1 MRGLIRLVCQALL
14 TGALLA
20 SLCSLL
26 SPVLS
31 PALPSAWAQSPA
43 TSPSQRPF
51 SQLIETWTRQLDRIA
66 DRTGQS
72 DVLAVEIDGLREE
85 ASGVRAAAMAAAQIA
100 RNDLADTRKLL
111 APLEPKVDPDKSAAD
126 QPPETEAVK
135 AERLRLTDQAAIS
148 EGRIKQCEVVIAR
161 ADQLLERLTKIRGE
175 VMLQTL
181 LHRGLSP
188 LSPET
193 WRRVGPEFSAAI
205 AGLSRALI
213 AWRAQGLNALGSG
226 EQDLTPL
233 IWWSLLTIV
242 LWWIGH
248 AARRRFGRGDL
259 AEPGPRDRTIAAA
272 IDGLGLVLVPVLAV
286 WLIGKLLLASQP
298 PAPLDGLIGELTAR
312 LITFL
317 LAIGLIATTLSP
329 LRPAWRVLPF
339 TDAAARNQSAALRHL
354 MVYGLACDFVHLA
367 LTSGIDHDALSAFT
381 MLALTIVVAV
391 FALPALSNR
400 AWEAQ
405 RPEGSDPPHLVGGTW
420 WAGARAL
427 ISVIVL
433 SSVVLALFGYARLG
447 THLNNA
453 TASTCLLIGL
463 AVIAHRLMADLLEA
477 IGAPDTAS
485 GLWVRKRFGLPDD
498 AKLRGQPIL
507 LLLFDAFLVVALA
520 LLLPAAWGADT
531 DAIQRTLEQLMH
543 GVKIGNVTLS
553 FGNLLSAIVAF
564 AVVLLLARL
573 TRRVVRDRVMPT
585 VDAPL
590 PLRQSIDAG
599 LNYVGVILAI
609 LLGVGAL
616 GIDFTNLAI
625 VLGALSVGIGLG
637 LQNIANNVISGVIL
651 LVERPIKAGD
661 WVSVSGHEGFVRHI
675 NIRATEIETF
685 QRTSVIVPNSIFL
698 QNPVIN
704 RTYSDTSSRID
715 IQLTVA
721 LGTDVPKLEGI
732 LRETALGNPRVLRV
746 PMPIVRFV
754 RVTTTGLDFE
764 LFVFVAQLE
773 DRQVVANDLN
783 RTLLARLIEEKII
796 DPRPVPELRLRDLDK
811 IAAILNPAPVPPS
824 TDAAAPPT
832 KIGRAHV

>member
-1 MRGLIRLVCQALL
+1 MRGLFRLVCQALL
-14 TGALLA
+14 TGALLLSLGGALAPA
-20 SLCSLL
+20 S
-26 SPVLS
+26 
-31 PALPSAWAQSPA
+31 AQIVTPQA
-43 TSPSQRPF
+43 QRPF
-51 SQLIETWTRQLDRIA
+51 SQLIETWTRQLDRISTRA
-66 DRTGQS
+66 DQP

-85 ASGVRAAAMAAAQIA
+85 TGNVRAAAIAAAQLA
-100 RNDLADTRKLL
+100 RNELADTRKLL
-111 APLEPKVDPDKSAAD
+111 APLEPRAEPDKQAAD

-135 AERLRLTDQAAIS
+135 AERLRLTEQAGIS

-193 WRRVGPEFSAAI
+193 WRRVGPEFTAAI
-205 AGLSRALI
+205 AGLARALT
-213 AWRAQGLNALGSG
+213 AWRAQGLSALGSG

-233 IWWSLLTIV
+233 IWWALLTIV

-298 PAPLDGLIGELTAR
+298 PAPIDGLIGELTAR

-317 LAIGLIATTLSP
+317 LVIGLTATTLSP
-329 LRPAWRVLPF
+329 HRPAWRVLPF
-339 TDAAARNQSAALRHL
+339 TDAAARHQSAALRHL
-354 MVYGLACDFVHLA
+354 MAYGLAFDFVHLA
-367 LTSGIDHDALSAFT
+367 LTSGPDHDALSAFT
-381 MLALTIVVAV
+381 MLAVTIVVAI
-391 FALPALSNR
+391 FALPALANR

-405 RPEGSDPPHLVGGTW
+405 RPEGSDLPPLVGGTW
-420 WAGARAL
+420 WATARVLMTA
-427 ISVIVL
+427 IVL
-433 SSVVLALFGYARLG
+433 SSIVLALFGFARLG

-453 TASTCLLIGL
+453 TAWTCLLIGL
-463 AVIAHRLMADLLEA
+463 AVIAHRLMSDLLEA

-485 GLWVRKRFGLPDD
+485 GRWVRKRFGLADD

-507 LLLFDAFLVVALA
+507 LLLFDAFLVVVLA

-531 DAIQRTLEQLMH
+531 DAIQRTLEQLLH

-553 FGNLLSAIVAF
+553 FGNLLSAILAF

-585 VDAPL
+585 VDA

-715 IQLTVA
+715 IQLTVG

-746 PMPIVRFV
+746 PMPIVRFA
-754 RVTTTGLDFE
+754 RVKPDGLDFE
-764 LFVFVAQLE
+764 LFVFVGQLE

-796 DPRPVPELRLRDLDK
+796 DPRPVPELRLHDLDK
-811 IAAILNPAPVPPS
+811 IAAILKPASASGSSSPPS
-824 TDAAAPPT
+824 DAAAPPT
-832 KIGRAHV
+832 S

>member
-1 MRGLIRLVCQALL
+1 M
-14 TGALLA
+14 
-20 SLCSLL
+20 S
-26 SPVLS
+26 
-31 PALPSAWAQSPA
+31 
-43 TSPSQRPF
+43 
-51 SQLIETWTRQLDRIA
+51 
-66 DRTGQS
+66 
-72 DVLAVEIDGLREE
+72 
-85 ASGVRAAAMAAAQIA
+85 
-100 RNDLADTRKLL
+100 
-111 APLEPKVDPDKSAAD
+111 
-126 QPPETEAVK
+126 
-135 AERLRLTDQAAIS
+135 
-148 EGRIKQCEVVIAR
+148 
-161 ADQLLERLTKIRGE
+161 
-175 VMLQTL
+175 
-181 LHRGLSP
+181 
-188 LSPET
+188 
-193 WRRVGPEFSAAI
+193 
-205 AGLSRALI
+205 
-213 AWRAQGLNALGSG
+213 
-226 EQDLTPL
+226 
-233 IWWSLLTIV
+233 
-242 LWWIGH
+242 
-248 AARRRFGRGDL
+248 
-259 AEPGPRDRTIAAA
+259 
-272 IDGLGLVLVPVLAV
+272 
-286 WLIGKLLLASQP
+286 
-298 PAPLDGLIGELTAR
+298 
-312 LITFL
+312 
-317 LAIGLIATTLSP
+317 
-329 LRPAWRVLPF
+329 
-339 TDAAARNQSAALRHL
+339 
-354 MVYGLACDFVHLA
+354 
-367 LTSGIDHDALSAFT
+367 
-381 MLALTIVVAV
+381 
-391 FALPALSNR
+391 
-400 AWEAQ
+400 
-405 RPEGSDPPHLVGGTW
+405 
-420 WAGARAL
+420 
-427 ISVIVL
+427 
-433 SSVVLALFGYARLG
+433 
-447 THLNNA
+447 
-453 TASTCLLIGL
+453 
-463 AVIAHRLMADLLEA
+463 DLLEA

-485 GLWVRKRFGLPDD
+485 GRWVRKRFGLPDD

-507 LLLFDAFLVVALA
+507 LLLFDAFLVVVLA

-715 IQLTVA
+715 IQLTVG
-721 LGTDVPKLEGI
+721 LGTDVPRLEGI

-764 LFVFVAQLE
+764 LFVFVGQLE

-783 RTLLARLIEEKII
+783 RTLLARLIDEKII

-811 IAAILNPAPVPPS
+811 IAAILKPVPVPPS

-832 KIGRAHV
+832 S